1 MSEMSKITRKTY
13 HIERKETVVYTYMVD
28 AKTKK
33 EALQLVDDYE
43 VDYDGMY
50 GVNAYK
56 AKVSHIETYDEC
68 PNKGR
73 AWSEIPIENVEF
85 NGDNKPTIKGTTP
98 TWWHYNGAC
107 TGEKNTKDSFC
118 HKCRSAMS
126 KGMRMTVPAENRYL
140 NKQYRMGLIE

>member
-1 MSEMSKITRKTY
+1 MSKITRKTY
-13 HIERKETVVYTYMVD
+13 HIERKETVVYTYAVD

-33 EALQLVDDYE
+33 EALQLVNDYD

-50 GVNAYK
+50 GVSAYK

-73 AWSEIPIENVEF
+73 AWSEIPLENVEF
-85 NGDNKPTIKGTTP
+85 DGDNKPKIKNSRQP

-107 TGEKNTKDSFC
+107 TGEKNTNDSFC
-118 HKCRSAMS
+118 HKCRNAMR
-126 KGMRMTVPAENRYL
+126 KGHRMTVPAENRYL
-140 NKQYRMGLIE
+140 NKSYGMGLIE

>member
-1 MSEMSKITRKTY
+1 MSKITRKTY
-13 HIERKETVVYTYMVD
+13 HIERKETVVYTYAVD

-33 EALQLVDDYE
+33 EALQLVDDYD

-56 AKVSHIETYDEC
+56 AKVSHIETYDQC

-85 NGDNKPTIKGTTP
+85 DGDNKPKIKGAKP

-107 TGEKNTKDSFC
+107 TGEKNTNDSFC
-118 HKCRSAMS
+118 HKCRNAMR
-126 KGMRMTVPAENRYL
+126 KGHRMTVPAENRYL
-140 NKQYRMGLIE
+140 NKSYRMGLIE